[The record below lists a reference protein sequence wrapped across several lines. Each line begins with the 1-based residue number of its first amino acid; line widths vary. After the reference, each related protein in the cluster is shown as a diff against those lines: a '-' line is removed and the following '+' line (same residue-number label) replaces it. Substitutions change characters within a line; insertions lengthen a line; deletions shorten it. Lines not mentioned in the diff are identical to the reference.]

1 MIMNS
6 QDIKFEEQLNSL
18 LDRFDE
24 TSKNRFINNE
34 SMIKDMVNIVNRDL
48 NSANSEQD
56 VKRIEM
62 YMEWIQEWGKWLNE
76 KKAITVIYGMANVMR
91 EAQNKLNEVFS
102 EEGIQRQYEK
112 LMEDVEKKSKEYNY

>member
-1 MIMNS
+1 MNS

-56 VKRIEM
+56 VK
-62 YMEWIQEWGKWLNE
+62 KN
-76 KKAITVIYGMANVMR
+76 
-91 EAQNKLNEVFS
+91 
-102 EEGIQRQYEK
+102 
-112 LMEDVEKKSKEYNY
+112 

>member
-1 MIMNS
+1 
-6 QDIKFEEQLNSL
+6 
-18 LDRFDE
+18 
-24 TSKNRFINNE
+24 
-34 SMIKDMVNIVNRDL
+34 
-48 NSANSEQD
+48 
-56 VKRIEM
+56 M

>member
-1 MIMNS
+1 MNS